1 MPQAASRTTRTNH
14 KGVPTRHNGQAI
26 RDLRISEGI
35 EVRDLA
41 AKVGLSRK
49 GLLNVE
55 TGVRDTRPE
64 VLARIAK
71 ALGVEVAVIMRT
83 PRRANGNGPER
94 AA

>member
-1 MPQAASRTTRTNH
+1 MSQVTRRKTPTNH

-26 RDLRISEGI
+26 RDLRISEGM
-35 EVRDLA
+35 EARDLA

-71 ALGVEVAVIMRT
+71 ALDVEVTAIMRAS
-83 PRRANGNGPER
+83 RRNGSGS
-94 AA
+94 AV